1 MGDHV
6 RILSDDLYH
15 TLLDPKATHLSPRAA
30 RADAT
35 PWAAE
40 AHARTGL
47 GGEWWGGG
55 AAKG

>member
-1 MGDHV
+1 M

-47 GGEWWGGG
+47 GGEWWRGG